1 MGCNT
6 EAMGSLLW
14 QGNRMFNPSVS
25 HKLYYGWVIVSV
37 LSITQLTSWGILYYA
52 FSVISPF
59 MQAELG
65 WSQVAVTGAFSLA
78 MFLNGMMA
86 LPVGRWVDTRGTR
99 ALMSFGSCV
108 AVLLLLAWARVDSLV
123 GFYLVWAGIGLIMAC
138 VFYEP
143 AFAAIAVWFAGKR
156 GRALTILTFFGGLAS
171 LIFIPLT
178 AYLVDNYGW
187 RQALDSLALILAVV
201 TILPHALFLR
211 RAPADFGLLP
221 DGAPVLAQAAQQQ
234 VSFSISLQEA
244 LRGMTF
250 WWLTLAFSLTSL
262 SSLSFT
268 LYLIPYLLG
277 RGYDLAFAALVTGS
291 FGAMSVAGRLGLI
304 PLSGKI
310 SQQILTALLFVV
322 QALGLVVLLLGSG
335 AWSVWCAVALF
346 GAGSGALTPARAGLM
361 ADYYGPNSYGR
372 INGMLS
378 LLTTWARVLAP
389 IGAGFMAAL
398 LGYNALWWLLALL
411 TFLGAG
417 AVLAAA
423 QAHRRPEIPAQP
435 SLPADTAYELEK
447 ER

>member
-1 MGCNT
+1 M
-6 EAMGSLLW
+6 L
-14 QGNRMFNPSVS
+14 NPSVS
-25 HKLYYGWVIVSV
+25 QKLYYGWVIVAA
-37 LSITQLTSWGILYYA
+37 LSITQLTSWGILFYA

-86 LPVGRWVDTRGTR
+86 LPVGRWVDSRGTR
-99 ALMSFGSCV
+99 ALMSFGSCI

-123 GFYLVWAGIGLIMAC
+123 GFYLVWAGIGLIMAS

-143 AFAAIAVWFAGKR
+143 AFAAVAVWFARKR

-178 AYLVDNYGW
+178 AYLVDSFGW
-187 RQALDSLALILAVV
+187 RRALDILALILAVA

-211 RAPADFGLLP
+211 RAPADFGLQP
-221 DGAPVLAQAAQQQ
+221 DGAPALAHDGNQQAI
-234 VSFSISLQEA
+234 FSISLQAA

-262 SSLSFT
+262 SSLAFT
-268 LYLIPYLLG
+268 IYLIPYLLE
-277 RGYDLAFAALVTGS
+277 RGYDLSFAALVTGS
-291 FGAMSVAGRLGLI
+291 FGAMSVAGRLGAI
-304 PLSGKI
+304 PLSTRM
-310 SQQILTALLFVV
+310 SQQMLTALLFVI

-335 AWSVWCAVALF
+335 AWSVWLAVALF

-389 IGAGFMAAL
+389 IGAGFLATL
-398 LGYNALWWLLALL
+398 LGYNTLWWLLAFL

-417 AVLAAA
+417 AVIAAA
-423 QAHRRPEIPAQP
+423 RAYRRPEIVAQTVAPANG
-435 SLPADTAYELEK
+435 ALEID
-447 ER
+447 